1 MKTYNDFDLTLYN
14 SYRIK
19 AVATRVFVPEFPE
32 DIQQIFTDSSR
43 KKVVVGGGCNIILS
57 KAYYEDVDF
66 VIFKD
71 NFSSFN
77 VRGNTI
83 RAQSGLCLKKLSE
96 IACDHGLSGLEIFY
110 DIPGTLGGAVCMNA
124 GAKDECI
131 GHLTE
136 QVTYFDRSEKAFK
149 TIQRE
154 AIGFGYRTSFF
165 LERPDVLIAEV
176 RLCLCPGDKDAIRK
190 KMIDNQIERRNKQPW
205 ELPNAGSVFKRPP
218 GRFVGQI
225 IDQMGLKG
233 KTIGG
238 AQISDKHGGFI
249 VNYNG
254 QATGQDVV
262 DLIRFIQETVFEKL
276 QVKLELEQRI
286 I

>member
-1 MKTYNDFDLTLYN
+1 MKTYREFDLTLYN

-19 AVATRVFVPEFPE
+19 AVAARVFAPESSE
-32 DIQQIFTDSSR
+32 DIQHIFTDSSR
-43 KKVVVGGGCNIILS
+43 KKVIVGGGCNIILS
-57 KAYYEDVDF
+57 KSYYKDVDF

-77 VRGNTI
+77 VRENTI

-96 IACDHGLSGLEIFY
+96 IVCDHGLSGLEIFY
-110 DIPGTLGGAVCMNA
+110 DIPGTLGGAVYMNA

-131 GHLTE
+131 GNFTE
-136 QVTYFDRSEKAFK
+136 WVTYFDQVEKAFK
-149 TIQRE
+149 TIYHE

-165 LERPDVLIAEV
+165 MEHSDAPIAEV
-176 RLCLCPGDKDAIRK
+176 QLCLCPGDKNAIRK
-190 KMIDNQIERRNKQPW
+190 KMIDNQTQRRNKQPW

-225 IDQMGLKG
+225 IEQMGLKG

-238 AQISDKHGGFI
+238 AQISNKHGGFI

-254 QATGQDVV
+254 QATGRDVI
-262 DLIRFIQETVFEKL
+262 DLIRFIQKTVFEKL
-276 QVKLELEQRI
+276 QVKLELEQQI